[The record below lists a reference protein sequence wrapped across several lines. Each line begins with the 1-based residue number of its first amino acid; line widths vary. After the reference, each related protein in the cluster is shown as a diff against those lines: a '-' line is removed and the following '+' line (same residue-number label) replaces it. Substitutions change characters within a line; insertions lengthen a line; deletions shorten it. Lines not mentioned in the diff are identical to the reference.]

1 MDESSWPRC
10 LSALASASSLERFVR
25 ELSRQARLRFVTLQA
40 HARIDALVETAG
52 YFGERE
58 KYAAY
63 LKATW
68 RARRPMEFALDRFG
82 AESLFTIWPHRTIG
96 PALRADYRDVSGC
109 EPPDGEKEAMI
120 IITSAQALG
129 ILYVLEGSALGARI
143 LTPRASALGM
153 GAKFGASHLSL
164 QVSTPGA
171 WKMFLAVLE
180 AAEFDRTQEE
190 VCIEAALDTF
200 ARFERAYAAATTA
213 FA

>member
-1 MDESSWPRC
+1 MAGSGCARHDLSYLQC
-10 LSALASASSLERFVR
+10 LAIFKGR
-25 ELSRQARLRFVTLQA
+25 
-40 HARIDALVETAG
+40 
-52 YFGERE
+52 
-58 KYAAY
+58 
-63 LKATW
+63 W
-68 RARRPMEFALDRFG
+68 RALRNYGQIRAEQSKCYAFRKTHVITAPQRRFG
-82 AESLFTIWPHRTIG
+82 AESLFTIWPHWTIG

-109 EPPDGEKEAMI
+109 EPPDGEKETMI

-129 ILYVLEGSALGARI
+129 ILYVLEGSAFGARI

-153 GAKFGASHLSL
+153 SANFGANYLSL

-190 VCIEAALDTF
+190 VCIEEAMDTF